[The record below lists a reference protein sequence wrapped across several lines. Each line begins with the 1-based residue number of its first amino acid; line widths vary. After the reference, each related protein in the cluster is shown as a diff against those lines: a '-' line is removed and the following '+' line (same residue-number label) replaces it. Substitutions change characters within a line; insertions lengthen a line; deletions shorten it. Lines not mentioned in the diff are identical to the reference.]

1 MDLREILSE
10 ESDDSL
16 VKFIDSNGSRVS
28 IDYTRLDFPSL
39 LLYLCQRRGTRNYI
53 GNMFQS
59 CDQNG
64 SGLISRY
71 ELQDWMM
78 KTGKS
83 LTEKQTDRLDVYLT
97 VRVLLYIIRLL
108 KSIDFNNDGKIE
120 FREFLI
126 IIIKR
131 IITADSY
138 KYPN

>member
-1 MDLREILSE
+1 
-10 ESDDSL
+10 
-16 VKFIDSNGSRVS
+16 
-28 IDYTRLDFPSL
+28 
-39 LLYLCQRRGTRNYI
+39 
-53 GNMFQS
+53 MFQS

-97 VRVLLYIIRLL
+97 VKVLLYIIRLL